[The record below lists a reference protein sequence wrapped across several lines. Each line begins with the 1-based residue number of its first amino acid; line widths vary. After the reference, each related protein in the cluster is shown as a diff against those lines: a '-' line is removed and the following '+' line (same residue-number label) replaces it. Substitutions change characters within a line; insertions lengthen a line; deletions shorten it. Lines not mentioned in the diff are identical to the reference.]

1 MVREQVKAPH
11 VAGLLSSTGS
21 NVCVECCS
29 VLAFLAGSEG
39 IIDYFCFCFAWLWV
53 KSWPS
58 PAFFIVLG
66 QKISVPWVSGNLS
79 EKYVNGT
86 DLCVSLQTSEVTVI
100 PFAFW
105 LSYGSAIA
113 GNFIRKLFQNNKWAP
128 QKAIREREDTSG
140 LYCVSLKKKKNL
152 WEGFKIFKE
161 SLLCHYAVSVS
172 LCYYPV
178 CNFSN
183 INFIV
188 HV

>member
-1 MVREQVKAPH
+1 MV
-11 VAGLLSSTGS
+11 
-21 NVCVECCS
+21 
-29 VLAFLAGSEG
+29 AFLAGSEG

-58 PAFFIVLG
+58 PAFFIFLG

-86 DLCVSLQTSEVTVI
+86 DLCVSLQTSEVTGI

-128 QKAIREREDTSG
+128 QKAIRERERERG
-140 LYCVSLKKKKNL
+140 HIWLILCLFKKKKNL

-161 SLLCHYAVSVS
+161 SLLCHYTVSVS

-178 CNFSN
+178 FNFSN